1 MISACVTCLHNQFI
15 PPISPLNTPG
25 DGLHGCAFIPEQIQ
39 KRRLKR
45 YGINLILVFRISK
58 SLTYLT
64 YKLPFLL
71 H

>member
-1 MISACVTCLHNQFI
+1 MVYMSVR
-15 PPISPLNTPG
+15 
-25 DGLHGCAFIPEQIQ
+25 FIPEQIQ
-39 KRRLKR
+39 KRILKR
-45 YGINLILVFRISK
+45 YGINLILVFRIAK

>member
-1 MISACVTCLHNQFI
+1 MVYM
-15 PPISPLNTPG
+15 G
-25 DGLHGCAFIPEQIQ
+25 VRFIPEQIQ
-39 KRRLKR
+39 KRILKR
-45 YGINLILVFRISK
+45 YGINLILVFRIAK